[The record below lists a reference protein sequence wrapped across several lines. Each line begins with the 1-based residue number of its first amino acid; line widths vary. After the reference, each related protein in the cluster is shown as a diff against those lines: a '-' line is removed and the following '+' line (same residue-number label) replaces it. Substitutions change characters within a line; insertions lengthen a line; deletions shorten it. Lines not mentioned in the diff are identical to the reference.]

1 MINMTDNQLNFQ
13 YGRIL
18 GKIES
23 VLTYLDTA
31 SYPDKDVINNMLRAG
46 DDACM
51 ATVAKEDDFF

>member
-1 MINMTDNQLNFQ
+1 MTDNQLNFQ

-51 ATVAKEDDFF
+51 ATVTKEDDFF